1 MIDRK
6 KCQSVLWLIWGDL
19 RFARNNGKL
28 KCLIYFEE
36 RREEYIRLAGEED
49 NDQVTVTRSYG
60 SNHSPVSPSPRYM
73 MGTMTPHIYIIH
85 LSNPTLRF
93 EFETLVFL

>member
-73 MGTMTPHIYIIH
+73 MGTMTPHIYIIP
-85 LSNPTLRF
+85 LSNSTPG
-93 EFETLVFL
+93 FETLVFL